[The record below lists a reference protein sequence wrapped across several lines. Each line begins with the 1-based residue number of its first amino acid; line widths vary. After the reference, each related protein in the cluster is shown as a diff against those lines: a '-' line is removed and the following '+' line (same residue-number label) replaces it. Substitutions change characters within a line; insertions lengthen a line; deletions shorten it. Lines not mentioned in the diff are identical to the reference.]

1 MTVDVVVVA
10 AGSGARMGGV
20 DKSLLTVAGQPLLR
34 WSLDALESHPSIRR
48 IVLVTAPD
56 RVAAYGRLDWI
67 PSKVVQIVPGG
78 TTRAAS
84 VVAGLVAVSAAP
96 GVDADLIA
104 VHDAARPGLT
114 AEVIDRLCAACGRD
128 AAAPVTP
135 LHDSITQTA
144 GVGSDRVA
152 DGRVRRESLA
162 AVQTP
167 QVFARAHLPAMVEAL
182 HRGALDSAAPT
193 DEVGYLQQIGVTVH
207 LVEGEARL
215 RKLTEPTDLAIVE
228 ALLQSDG
235 TRRPTSLD
243 ALAETLR
250 ASRPFGAVRIGWG
263 DDVHPV
269 GREGE
274 LRLGGIVFP
283 GSPALSG
290 HSDGDVVL
298 HAVADALLGA
308 ANLGDLGRLFPATSE
323 TPRGVDSAELL
334 RDVVARAK
342 AVGVAPLWLD
352 LTVTARSPRL
362 AERLPEMA
370 GSIGALLGLTA
381 AEVSVKASTGNLV
394 GDEGAGQ
401 AVRCTALIIAEQR
414 GG

>member
-1 MTVDVVVVA
+1 MLFR
-10 AGSGARMGGV
+10 S
-20 DKSLLTVAGQPLLR
+20 
-34 WSLDALESHPSIRR
+34 
-48 IVLVTAPD
+48 
-56 RVAAYGRLDWI
+56 
-67 PSKVVQIVPGG
+67 
-78 TTRAAS
+78 
-84 VVAGLVAVSAAP
+84 
-96 GVDADLIA
+96 
-104 VHDAARPGLT
+104 
-114 AEVIDRLCAACGRD
+114 
-128 AAAPVTP
+128 
-135 LHDSITQTA
+135 
-144 GVGSDRVA
+144 
-152 DGRVRRESLA
+152 
-162 AVQTP
+162 
-167 QVFARAHLPAMVEAL
+167 
-182 HRGALDSAAPT
+182 
-193 DEVGYLQQIGVTVH
+193 
-207 LVEGEARL
+207 L

-228 ALLQSDG
+228 ALLQTDG